1 MCMKFFI
8 FKKKKSACI
17 VFRKKA
23 IFEYGDMIT
32 ERNLCV
38 LVLCF
43 REYVV
48 DLDEGSQHLMRY
60 RTIAPLVASGAV
72 QLI

>member
-1 MCMKFFI
+1 MSELTNSIYLNI
-8 FKKKKSACI
+8 FAV
-17 VFRKKA
+17 VF
-23 IFEYGDMIT
+23 
-32 ERNLCV
+32 L
-38 LVLCF
+38 

-60 RTIAPLVASGAV
+60 RTIAPLVANGAV